1 MKHRINKNQKERVIV
16 FVASEIKDKSE
27 NLFKVARN
35 FRRNN
40 TRIDIINVDCSSNLE
55 VLNQMMEIINVE
67 DESHLLDYSDT

>member
-40 TRIDIINVDCSSNLE
+40 TRIDIINVDCPSNLE